1 MGAAPSCGG
10 RTYNA
15 VQDTNQL
22 AKFFVTLLYG
32 KGVIRSTW
40 FCRASWSV
48 LLLRLVW
55 VASWG
60 FSVMLRK
67 ATNQASPATET
78 CMKLR
83 IKALELQGEVAG
95 SPVEL
100 PSVQNAGLACSEC
113 SGDEVALLESRPLPS
128 LYPKACPISSRWS
141 QGPSAQARAK
151 RQIFSLV
158 PS

>member
-1 MGAAPSCGG
+1 M
-10 RTYNA
+10 
-15 VQDTNQL
+15 
-22 AKFFVTLLYG
+22 
-32 KGVIRSTW
+32 
-40 FCRASWSV
+40 

-100 PSVQNAGLACSEC
+100 PSVQNAGLPAVSAVETKWRCWNLDLYRVCTQKHAPSPAD
-113 SGDEVALLESRPLPS
+113 SLKAPVHRPGQSDRFFPLSRADS
-128 LYPKACPISSRWS
+128 VQGAFPKARTAHQNKSCPHLEASQASVSVSR
-141 QGPSAQARAK
+141 AY
-151 RQIFSLV
+151 I
-158 PS
+158 